1 MAIDV
6 SVPRSETA
14 RLPLGLGR
22 LAAVPAWIGLAG
34 IVGASFML
42 RLVAALGHATPLY
55 FPDEY
60 IYSAIARSLA
70 EHGRPLI
77 RGASAHFPALLEPLL
92 AAPFW
97 LPGDPELA
105 YRLTQAENALAMSLA
120 AVPIYLLARRLGLGT
135 RWALAAGALTVASPD
150 LFFSSFLLADPIAY
164 TIALFAIYAGVRAF
178 SNPSRTAQ
186 AVFLACAGL
195 ATFAR
200 VQYVV
205 LPVAFLVAA
214 LIVEHGFRAAV
225 SRYRF
230 MLGVLAMPLVGSLAL
245 GPTGLLGYYSGV
257 AELGIR
263 PGAIAHWIATDSMLL
278 AYSAGWVIVPGAVV
292 ALWFGLMCPRTRE
305 EGAFVALTLA
315 YAGTLF
321 VEAGLYASN
330 GSSRFQERYL
340 MTLLPLALPA
350 FCLYLKRG
358 APCRRVVAVIALALI
373 ALSARVPL
381 SGYTIGDGKQ
391 DSPFL
396 LAVFRLEKA
405 VGIDTGSLTVAV
417 LVAGLSVLAIAVA
430 YRIRIAPVAVAAAL
444 FFVGASSVGAVA
456 FDHHVATSVRR
467 DYLPADAR
475 WIDHARLG
483 PTLLIQTPATPHA
496 RAHEELFWN
505 TSLEDVLFL
514 DGATG
519 IDAFGSKISR
529 LREDGAMTVGGRP
542 IRKPFAISNH
552 AVRAQFRGALRVAA
566 GNDYELWRPLST
578 PRMTMFVGG
587 LYHDSWLSQSGNVKV
602 FPAPNGRVDG
612 TLRFLVWLPKGTEPT
627 RVVFRTPGYERVVV
641 VRPLEKRLLS
651 FRARSRGVW
660 KLRWLTK
667 RPGYL
672 GDGRPISVQ
681 AATPTFSGLFCGTPS
696 LRA

>member
-1 MAIDV
+1 VAIDL
-6 SVPRSETA
+6 PAGKLEEL

-22 LAAVPAWIGLAG
+22 IAAVPAKLVLAG
-34 IVGASFML
+34 VVAVSFVL
-42 RLVAALGHATPLY
+42 RFAVALAHATPLY

-60 IYSAIARSLA
+60 IYGTIARSLA

-77 RGASAHFPALLEPLL
+77 RHAPAHFPAMLEPLA

-97 LPGDPELA
+97 LFHDPLLA

-120 AVPIYLLARRLGLGT
+120 AVPVYLLVRRLGLGAG
-135 RWALAAGALTVASPD
+135 WAFAGAALTVASPD

-164 TIALFAIYAGVRAF
+164 ALALAAVYAGVLALSTATRRAQL
-178 SNPSRTAQ
+178 A
-186 AVFLACAGL
+186 FLAFAGL

-214 LIVEHGFRAAV
+214 LIMERGVRPV
-225 SRYRF
+225 ISRYRF
-230 MLGVLAMPLVGSLAL
+230 MLALLAMPAVGSLAL
-245 GPTGLLGYYSGV
+245 GPSRLLGYYSGV
-257 AELGIR
+257 ADLGVH
-263 PGAIAHWIATDSMLL
+263 PGAIAHWVATDSMLL
-278 AYSAGWVIVPGAVV
+278 AYSAGWVVVPGALV
-292 ALWFGLMCPRTRE
+292 ALWLALARPRTKV
-305 EGAFVALTLA
+305 EGAFGALTVA

-321 VEAGLYASN
+321 AEAALYASN

-340 MTLLPLALPA
+340 MTLLPLAFPA
-350 FCLYLKRG
+350 FCLYIKRG
-358 APCRRVVAVIALALI
+358 APAKRAVAVIALALI

-396 LAVFRLEKA
+396 LAVFRLERA
-405 VGIDTGSLTVAV
+405 VGIDTGSLAVAV
-417 LVAGLSVLAIAVA
+417 VVAALSLLAIAVA
-430 YRIRIAPVAVAAAL
+430 YRVRLAPTAVAAAL
-444 FFVGASSVGAVA
+444 LFVGASSAGAVS
-456 FDHHVATSVRR
+456 FDHHVAASVRR

-483 PTLLIQTPATPHA
+483 STLLIQTPATPHA

-519 IDAFGSKISR
+519 IDAFGSKVVR
-529 LREDGAMTVGGRP
+529 LRGNGVMTVGGRS
-542 IRKPFAISNH
+542 IRQPFAISNH
-552 AVRAQFRGALRVAA
+552 AVRARFRGAIRVAR
-566 GNDYELWRPLST
+566 GNDYELWRPLTT
-578 PRMTMFVGG
+578 PRMAMFVGG

-602 FPAPNGRVDG
+602 FPAPNGRVRG
-612 TLRFLVWLPKGTEPT
+612 TLRFVVWLPKGTEPT
-627 RVVFRTPGYERVVV
+627 RVVFRAPGLERAIVI
-641 VRPLEKRLLS
+641 RPLERRVLT
-651 FRARSRGVW
+651 FRADSRGPW

-672 GDGRPISVQ
+672 GDGRPISVM
-681 AATPTFSGLFCGTPS
+681 AAEPSFVGLFCGTPGLS
-696 LRA
+696 A